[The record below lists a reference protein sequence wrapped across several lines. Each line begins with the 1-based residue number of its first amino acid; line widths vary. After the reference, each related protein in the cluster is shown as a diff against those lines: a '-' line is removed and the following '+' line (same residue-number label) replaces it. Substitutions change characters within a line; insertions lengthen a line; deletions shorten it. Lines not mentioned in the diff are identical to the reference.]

1 MDSNKKLSFIS
12 KGLDG
17 VSLNIVNV
25 GYEKCERLHSWG
37 VGIRD
42 NFLIHHITSGKGV
55 YRTPNGH
62 FSLTAGDT
70 FLIYP
75 NTEISYTADR
85 DDPWEYYWTGFS
97 GRDAE
102 IIISQTDFSRTHPVI
117 ASECGDTVRDRIS
130 EIYQNRGYAPSD
142 MLRMTGQLYLLLSL
156 FISAPSSANAET
168 SRFESYVMTA
178 ERFVSGNYSLNI
190 SVEDIAASAGISRTT
205 LFRAFKEITGISP
218 VEYLTRFR
226 TDRAARLL
234 METDLSVS
242 AVSNSVGYEDS
253 LYFSK
258 VFRKYKGI
266 SPTEARKLYI

>member
-1 MDSNKKLSFIS
+1 
-12 KGLDG
+12 
-17 VSLNIVNV
+17 
-25 GYEKCERLHSWG
+25 
-37 VGIRD
+37 
-42 NFLIHHITSGKGV
+42 
-55 YRTPNGH
+55 
-62 FSLTAGDT
+62 
-70 FLIYP
+70 
-75 NTEISYTADR
+75 
-85 DDPWEYYWTGFS
+85 
-97 GRDAE
+97 
-102 IIISQTDFSRTHPVI
+102 
-117 ASECGDTVRDRIS
+117 
-130 EIYQNRGYAPSD
+130 

-178 ERFVSGNYSLNI
+178 ERFISGNYSLNI